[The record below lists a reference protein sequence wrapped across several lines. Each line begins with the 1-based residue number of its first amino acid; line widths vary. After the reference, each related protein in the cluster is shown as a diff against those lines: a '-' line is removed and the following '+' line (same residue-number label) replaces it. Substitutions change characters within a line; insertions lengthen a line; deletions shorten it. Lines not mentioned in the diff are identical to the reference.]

1 MNVLVI
7 GSGGREHAI
16 VWKISKSDRVKNIF
30 VIPGNPGISDEEKV
44 RIIDM
49 QSPTIEDYVKFA
61 KEKNVDLTVV
71 GPEAPLVDGIVD
83 IFNENNLKIFG
94 PGKKAAQLE
103 GSKNFCKEILN
114 LGNIPTAKHMSFS
127 DSISAIN
134 YVKSKKMP
142 IVVKADGLAA
152 GKGVFILENKEE
164 AYKLINDLFTGKIDG
179 IKTSLIIVEDFLK
192 GEEASFICL
201 VSGDTVIPLASSKDH
216 KKLLNGDSGPNTGG
230 MGAYSPTKL
239 IDDKITEKVVKNI
252 ILPTLEELKK
262 VGIKY
267 KGFLYAGLM
276 IDHDQNP
283 YVLEYNCRLGDPE
296 AQAIL
301 MRLKSDIVDIFL
313 AVTDDKLDELKI
325 KWEDQSACT
334 IVLASDGYPGKYNK
348 EKIIEGLDH
357 EIGGTKIFHSG
368 TKIVD
373 GSYVTYGG
381 RVLSVTSLGVNLQVA
396 QAKAY
401 DRCNQISWEG
411 KIKRHD
417 IGEKEIN
424 NKFIFS

>member
-16 VWKISKSDRVKNIF
+16 VWKISQSDKVKNIF
-30 VIPGNPGISDEEKV
+30 VTPGNPGISNEKKV
-44 RIIDM
+44 HIVDI
-49 QSPTIEDYVKFA
+49 QSPTIKDYVKLA

-71 GPEAPLVDGIVD
+71 GPETPLVDGIVD
-83 IFNENNLKIFG
+83 IFNENNLNIFG
-94 PGKKAAQLE
+94 HSKKAAQLE

-216 KKLLNGDSGPNTGG
+216 KKLLNGDGGPNTGG

-239 IDDKITEKVVKNI
+239 IDDKITEKVVKKI

-301 MRLKSDIVDIFL
+301 MRLKSDIIDIFL

>member
-83 IFNENNLKIFG
+83 VFNENNLKIFG